1 LYYLLNN
8 KPIPDTKNKI
18 KLLYSLIWTPKKT
31 NSFLRESVLIL
42 KYTEHDC
49 DRRYQIMME
58 TLDGIKKYVDENV
71 ILEDD
76 LYSYYLNNR

>member
-1 LYYLLNN
+1 
-8 KPIPDTKNKI
+8 
-18 KLLYSLIWTPKKT
+18 
-31 NSFLRESVLIL
+31 
-42 KYTEHDC
+42 
-49 DRRYQIMME
+49 ME

>member
-1 LYYLLNN
+1 M
-8 KPIPDTKNKI
+8 
-18 KLLYSLIWTPKKT
+18 
-31 NSFLRESVLIL
+31 IL